1 MSDYQY
7 DLIVIGGG
15 SGGVRAAR
23 VAAIGGARVAL
34 AEQSRLGGTCVNVG
48 CVPKKF
54 FSYAAHFAEGFEQSR
69 GYGFQ
74 SEHHFDWP
82 TLRDNT
88 ASEIERLNGIYQS
101 LLDKAGVE
109 LLPWHARIEGP
120 HEVSVNGKRLTT
132 ERILIAVGGKP
143 RQLDF
148 DGASKMVSSNEM
160 FSLDTLPKRLVVY
173 GGGYIAVEFA
183 SILNG
188 LGVDTTLVYRGEL
201 FLKGFDQELREFLRD
216 EISAKGVKL
225 HFNANIVGIEESE
238 GVHQVSLD
246 DGSTLEAELVLSAVG
261 RDPNFDGLGLDSVDV
276 ALDESGFIE
285 VDDAYRT
292 STPSILALGDVID
305 TPQLTPV
312 AIAEAIR
319 MVAIHFEQRRPAPIN
334 YDAVATAVFCSPN
347 AATVGLTEE
356 QARQR
361 YDGLR
366 IYVSSFRPLMH
377 TLAKDDARCFM
388 KLIVDDA
395 SDRVVGVHVAGA
407 DAGELV
413 QGLAIGVQA
422 GITKQQYDA
431 TIGIHPTSAEEI
443 VTMREVT
450 RR

>member
-1 MSDYQY
+1 MSDFQY

-23 VAAIGGARVAL
+23 VAAKSGARVAL

-54 FSYAAHFAEGFEQSR
+54 FSYAAHFSEGFEQSR
-69 GYGFQ
+69 GYGFH
-74 SEHHFDWP
+74 SDNRFDWA

-88 ASEIERLNGIYQS
+88 ASEIERLNGIYRS

-109 LLPWHARIEGP
+109 LLSGHARIEGP
-120 HEVSVNGKRLTT
+120 NEVTVDGQQVTA
-132 ERILIAVGGKP
+132 ERILIAVGGTP

-148 DGASKMVSSNEM
+148 PGAEHVVSSNEM
-160 FSLDTLPKRLVVY
+160 FTLATLPKRMVVY

-188 LGVDTTLVYRGEL
+188 LGVETTLVYRGEL
-201 FLKGFDQELREFLRD
+201 FLKGFDHELRELLRD
-216 EISAKGVKL
+216 EISGKGVKL
-225 HFNANIVGIEESE
+225 HFNASISAIEKSE
-238 GVHQVSLD
+238 GVKRITLD
-246 DGSTLEAELVLSAVG
+246 DGSSIDADLVLSAVG
-261 RDPNFDGLGLDSVDV
+261 REPNFDGLGLDNVDV
-276 ALDESGFIE
+276 ALDEGGCIK
-285 VDDAYRT
+285 VDDAYQT
-292 STPSILALGDVID
+292 STPSILALGDVIN

-319 MVAIHFEQRRPAPIN
+319 MVAIHFEQRTPEPIN
-334 YDAVATAVFCSPN
+334 YEAVATAVFCSPN

-356 QARQR
+356 EARQR
-361 YDGLR
+361 FEGLR
-366 IYVSSFRPLMH
+366 IYVTSFRPLLH
-377 TLAKDDARCFM
+377 TLAQDPGRCFM
-388 KLIVDDA
+388 KLVVDDA
-395 SDRVVGVHVAGA
+395 SDKVVGVHVAGA

-413 QGLAIGVQA
+413 QGLAIGVQS